1 MSDPL
6 LRVENLRVEIPTP
19 RGTVVPA
26 SDVSFEVFP
35 GEAVGLVGESGCG
48 KSTTLRALV
57 GLLRSPA
64 RIIGGRILFDGKD
77 LAVLGER
84 DLRRVRGRSI
94 SIVFQEPM
102 TSLNPLMRVGDQI
115 AEAIRFGLGLERG
128 QTKSRAIELMRR
140 VGIPDA
146 PRRARAYPHELSG
159 GMRQRVTIA
168 IALSCEPKLI
178 LCDEPTTALD
188 VTIQDQILGILA
200 DLQAE
205 EGLSLLYV
213 THDLPVVAQLC
224 SRVVVMYAGQI
235 LETGPVDAV
244 FADPRHP
251 YTLGLLRSAPAFD
264 HVREDLR
271 AIPGLPPDL
280 AAVPSG
286 CPFHPRCPFRQDD
299 CVSGTFPPLPLS
311 HNRTTACIHS
321 DLCAEA
327 TRADPVLHGA

>member
-1 MSDPL
+1 MSEPL
-6 LRVENLRVEIPTP
+6 LRVENLRVEIPTS
-19 RGTVVPA
+19 RAVVVPA
-26 SDVSFEVFP
+26 NDVSFDVFP

-48 KSTTLRALV
+48 KSTTLRALL
-57 GLLRSPA
+57 GLLRPPA
-64 RIIGGRILFDGKD
+64 RIAAGRIVFDGRD
-77 LAVLGER
+77 LAALGEAE
-84 DLRRVRGRSI
+84 LRKVRGRSI

-102 TSLNPLMRVGDQI
+102 SSLNPLMRVGAQI
-115 AEAIRFGLGLERG
+115 AEALRVGLGLEGTEAR
-128 QTKSRAIELMRR
+128 KKAIDLMRR

-146 PRRARAYPHELSG
+146 PQRARAYPHELSG
-159 GMRQRVTIA
+159 GMRQRVMIA
-168 IALSCEPKLI
+168 IALSCRPKLI

-235 LETGPVDAV
+235 LESGPVVDV

-264 HVREDLR
+264 DVREDLR
-271 AIPGLPPDL
+271 PIPGTPPDL
-280 AAVPSG
+280 ASVPSG
-286 CPFHPRCPFRQDD
+286 CPFHPRCAFVQRD
-299 CVSGTFPPLPLS
+299 CVTGEFPPLPLS
-311 HNRTTACIHS
+311 ADRSTACIHS
-321 DLCAEA
+321 SVCVEA
-327 TRADPVLHGA
+327 TRRDPVLQDA